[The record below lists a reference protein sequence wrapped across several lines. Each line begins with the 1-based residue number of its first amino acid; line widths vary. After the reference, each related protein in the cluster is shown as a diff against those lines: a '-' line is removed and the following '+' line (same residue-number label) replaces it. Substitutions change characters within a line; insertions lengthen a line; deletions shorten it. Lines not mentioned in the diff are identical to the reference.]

1 MALHV
6 CPKEL
11 ELPEANQFQML
22 GASTAAAAAARVSI
36 DTSATAAL

>member
-22 GASTAAAAAARVSI
+22 GASTAAAAARVSI